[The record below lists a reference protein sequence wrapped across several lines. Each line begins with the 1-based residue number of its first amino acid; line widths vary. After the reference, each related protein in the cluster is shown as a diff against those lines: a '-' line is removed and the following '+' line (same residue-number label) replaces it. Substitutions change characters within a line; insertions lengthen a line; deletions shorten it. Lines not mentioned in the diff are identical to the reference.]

1 MNFFL
6 LPLHVCVLSCFSWDQ
21 LFVMLW
27 TVAHQAPLWNSP
39 GKNTGASS
47 LPFSPP
53 GDLPNPEIEPVSSG
67 APALQADSVPLG
79 HQGSPRILEWV
90 VIPFSRGSSGPR
102 DWIQASHIAERF
114 FTIWATREQ
123 RYYLT
128 MWTLD
133 LTKWISLSKKYEQ
146 TWWEQELQMGFY
158 DLSLEEH
165 DLSNSPSGRTL
176 KHTEEIWAHSSLKPS
191 PGDQQP
197 EAELWAK

>member
-1 MNFFL
+1 MCAKL
-6 LPLHVCVLSCFSWDQ
+6 LQ
-21 LFVMLW
+21 LGPAFCDAMDC
-27 TVAHQAPLWNSP
+27 
-39 GKNTGASS
+39 
-47 LPFSPP
+47 SPP
-53 GDLPNPEIEPVSSG
+53 GSSVEFSRQEYWSKQFAIFSSRG
-67 APALQADSVPLG
+67 SSQPRDRTCVLWAPALQADSLPLG

-114 FTIWATREQ
+114 FTIRATWEQ

-146 TWWEQELQMGFY
+146 TWWEQELQMGFC

-165 DLSNSPSGRTL
+165 DLSNSP
-176 KHTEEIWAHSSLKPS
+176 
-191 PGDQQP
+191 
-197 EAELWAK
+197 